1 MVSTFG
7 RHVWGLVIC
16 IFGVVPVVLVMAS
29 FEQELLAT
37 LLKQE
42 EVWLK
47 NIRLTMTITWSMGGE
62 WSFKMNFKG
71 LTVLF
76 LVFICISQSH
86 YFFQWGGGGSP
97 KLLNFCF
104 VFQMLSDLWSL
115 RWSLNFPQ
123 LHFKSWSL
131 KPKCLTSHKV
141 THLPNT
147 TPNEVYL
154 TTHFLAY
161 MQHYITIT

>member
-86 YFFQWGGGGSP
+86 YFFQWGGGGVPNSWIFVLFFKCYLIYEVLGGVWTFHSCTLSLGLSSQNVSLHTKSP
-97 KLLNFCF
+97 TYPTPPL
-104 VFQMLSDLWSL
+104 M
-115 RWSLNFPQ
+115 
-123 LHFKSWSL
+123 
-131 KPKCLTSHKV
+131 KCI
-141 THLPNT
+141 
-147 TPNEVYL
+147 Y
-154 TTHFLAY
+154 
-161 MQHYITIT
+161 QHIF